1 MEIAIRERALI
12 PTTPERLYE
21 HITSVEG
28 FLSFPGRGPIPE
40 LREVTVEAS
49 TLRDAGARTR
59 VINTDGSR
67 HRQVV
72 RVVGP
77 PRRYE
82 IRIHDLDSA
91 FRFMVSHVDEAWEL
105 TPEGAGTRVLRTFE
119 FALRSAAWVP
129 LALPLGH
136 GAFRAAM
143 RRHHRIVEAWARES
157 TSR

>member
-28 FLSFPGRGPIPE
+28 FLSFPGWGPIPG
-40 LREVTVEAS
+40 LREVTVEGG
-49 TLRDAGARTR
+49 TLRDVGARTR
-59 VINTDGSR
+59 VVNTDGSR
-67 HRQVV
+67 HRELV
-72 RVVGP
+72 RVVEP

-105 TPEGAGTRVLRTFE
+105 SPEGAETRVLRTFT
-119 FALRSAAWVP
+119 FALRSAAWAP

-143 RRHHRIVEAWARES
+143 RRHHRVVEAWARDRES
-157 TSR
+157 R